1 MVWSLCSKVGMEYKQ
16 VNEHTYRAT
25 LWLLPHAGVPGL
37 KLDISRIALVAYTD
51 TMEIVFPGV

>member
-1 MVWSLCSKVGMEYKQ
+1 LCSKVGMEYKQ